1 MKKPQYKTK
10 VWYETSEAV
19 ELLAT
24 ERKILEFLHKDSE
37 HHFDDVRPITQVTLF
52 ELRKRIQEKKGWLT
66 DVRWASEND

>member
-1 MKKPQYKTK
+1 MKKPLYKTK

-37 HHFDDVRPITQVTLF
+37 HHYDDVRPITQVTLF
-52 ELRKRIQEKKGWLT
+52 ELWKRIQEKKEWLT
-66 DVRWASEND
+66 DVRRAWEND